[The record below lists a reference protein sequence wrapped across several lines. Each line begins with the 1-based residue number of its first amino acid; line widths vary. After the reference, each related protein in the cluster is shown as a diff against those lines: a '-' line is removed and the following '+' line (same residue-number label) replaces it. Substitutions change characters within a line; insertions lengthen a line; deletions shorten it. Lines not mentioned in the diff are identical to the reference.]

1 MTMTFLKNIIGLTL
15 ISTSVTFAT
24 GTTDMNKMETKTYQT
39 LCYTSDCMGTP
50 ELQKKVE
57 KLSIEG
63 RLPFEMGLELIK
75 RWSDSKVIS

>member
-1 MTMTFLKNIIGLTL
+1 MTMKLIKNIIGFTL
-15 ISTSVTFAT
+15 LSTSMTFAIS
-24 GTTDMNKMETKTYQT
+24 TTDMNKMETKTYET

-50 ELQKKVE
+50 ELQKEVE

-75 RWSDSKVIS
+75 RWSDSKIIS